1 MELLYLAANN
11 CYTLQKKNCPNFQK
25 HRSLKHG
32 GWSHITCSKCE
43 TLRREIKG
51 AKDNAQRHIFVER
64 LNFHNDHAYKCKKA
78 YYSTRSKAVWNLSEN
93 HCSMICDAAG
103 GTGSTYSPRFRT
115 TTKDEPQRHEMCKIK
130 CTFVKVHGVGS
141 LIAVSLPELETQGA
155 NLTFECALQGIIL
168 YMEQRNVTKINNL
181 YVQLDNVSGNKSY
194 SLLAAFSALV
204 VLGICK
210 KVKVSYLQ
218 VC

>member
-1 MELLYLAANN
+1 
-11 CYTLQKKNCPNFQK
+11 
-25 HRSLKHG
+25 
-32 GWSHITCSKCE
+32 
-43 TLRREIKG
+43 
-51 AKDNAQRHIFVER
+51 
-64 LNFHNDHAYKCKKA
+64 
-78 YYSTRSKAVWNLSEN
+78 
-93 HCSMICDAAG
+93 
-103 GTGSTYSPRFRT
+103 
-115 TTKDEPQRHEMCKIK
+115 MCKIQ

-141 LIAVSLPELETQGA
+141 LIAVSLHELEKQGA

-181 YVQLDNVSGNKSY
+181 YVQLDNVSDNKSY
-194 SLLAAFSALV
+194 SLLAALSALV